1 MRKSSTILL
10 QVVTVLIGV
19 GAVAFMLWEPTI
31 EGRNVGAT
39 LYQIYFNDPFLACAY
54 LASVPFFI
62 ALYQVFKLLGYI
74 GRDEVY
80 SLKSVRALRTIK
92 YCATAL
98 VSFAVIAE
106 AYLFIA
112 IRGEDDIAG
121 GVFIGLLMIFA
132 FGVVAIAAKVFERT
146 LQKAVDIKS
155 ENDLTV

>member
-39 LYQIYFNDPFLACAY
+39 LSQIYFDDPFLACAY
-54 LASVPFFI
+54 LASIPFFI

-80 SLKSVRALRTIK
+80 SLKSVKALRTIR
-92 YCATAL
+92 YCAMTL
-98 VSFAVIAE
+98 VAFVVGAE
-106 AYLFIA
+106 TYLFIFQ
-112 IRGEDDIAG
+112 RGKDDIAG
-121 GVFIGLLMIFA
+121 GVFMGLLMIFA
-132 FGVVAIAAKVFERT
+132 FGVVAIAAKVFEGT
-146 LQKAVDIKS
+146 LQKAVDMKS

>member
-39 LYQIYFNDPFLACAY
+39 LSQIYFDDPFLACAY
-54 LASVPFFI
+54 LASIPFFI

-80 SLKSVRALRTIK
+80 SLKSVKALRTIR
-92 YCATAL
+92 YCAMTLDAF
-98 VSFAVIAE
+98 VVGAE
-106 AYLFIA
+106 TYLFIFQ
-112 IRGEDDIAG
+112 RGKDDIAG
-121 GVFIGLLMIFA
+121 GVFMGLLMIFA
-132 FGVVAIAAKVFERT
+132 FGVVAIAAKVFEGT
-146 LQKAVDIKS
+146 LQKAVDMKS